1 MKEYKETSHNLIDK
15 SLSDLAIYS
24 AGYEECS
31 IGYSYGPKIRSYHVV
46 HFVLSGKGVLHINQH
61 MFECRRGDVFIIPA
75 GKISLYQAS
84 DTEPWSYAWINFL
97 GINSERYV
105 TQLMASSEEAYVLRG
120 LDTEKYKNCIL
131 EILSIF
137 NNDISSYFYA
147 NSILL
152 RVMSYLYEDAG
163 VQEKSKGKSSLADEI
178 RFYTEKTEI
187 IW

>member
-163 VQEKSKGKSSLADEI
+163 VQERSFGRGD
-178 RFYTEKTEI
+178 
-187 IW
+187 

>member
-84 DTEPWSYAWINFL
+84 DMEPWS
-97 GINSERYV
+97 
-105 TQLMASSEEAYVLRG
+105 
-120 LDTEKYKNCIL
+120 
-131 EILSIF
+131 
-137 NNDISSYFYA
+137 
-147 NSILL
+147 
-152 RVMSYLYEDAG
+152 
-163 VQEKSKGKSSLADEI
+163 
-178 RFYTEKTEI
+178 
-187 IW
+187 